1 MKKLHIVGGG
11 AIGSLVAAG
20 AQKNGIGNACY
31 PRNIVAMPT
40 EALWQ
45 DGGSTMLQPPLNTP
59 TVLDNSDVLVFPLK
73 VYQLQ
78 QAITQWLPYLENT
91 PTIVLLHN
99 GMGGLETARSL
110 LPDDYPILLATTSH
124 GALKETTSSGKI
136 QVRHTGLGAT
146 QIGLAKATHRLPAT
160 LSALTQTYPLQANAI
175 ALLERALPPV
185 HYQANILTSLWT
197 KLSIN
202 AVINPLTALNNMQN
216 KRIAEAAFAE
226 TRHAICH
233 EFTSV
238 ANAYGYDFNE
248 DDVHEKVLAVAKATG
263 ENYSSMHQDVLY
275 GRQTEIDAING
286 YIVEMAKKKGIPVP
300 ENTLLVERVKALRL

>member
-45 DGGSTMLQPPLNTP
+45 DGGSTMLQPPFNTP
-59 TVLDNSDVLVFPLK
+59 TVLDSSDVLVFPLK

-124 GALKETTSSGKI
+124 IVCVDPDLSTTGQRNSPIRTCTAACALSSKYPYLTLDKI
-136 QVRHTGLGAT
+136 
-146 QIGLAKATHRLPAT
+146 
-160 LSALTQTYPLQANAI
+160 
-175 ALLERALPPV
+175 
-185 HYQANILTSLWT
+185 
-197 KLSIN
+197 
-202 AVINPLTALNNMQN
+202 
-216 KRIAEAAFAE
+216 
-226 TRHAICH
+226 
-233 EFTSV
+233 
-238 ANAYGYDFNE
+238 
-248 DDVHEKVLAVAKATG
+248 
-263 ENYSSMHQDVLY
+263 
-275 GRQTEIDAING
+275 ID
-286 YIVEMAKKKGIPVP
+286 
-300 ENTLLVERVKALRL
+300 

>member
-45 DGGSTMLQPPLNTP
+45 DGGSTILQPPFNTP

-99 GMGGLETARSL
+99 GMGLSL
-110 LPDDYPILLATTSH
+110 IH
-124 GALKETTSSGKI
+124 I
-136 QVRHTGLGAT
+136 
-146 QIGLAKATHRLPAT
+146 
-160 LSALTQTYPLQANAI
+160 
-175 ALLERALPPV
+175 
-185 HYQANILTSLWT
+185 
-197 KLSIN
+197 
-202 AVINPLTALNNMQN
+202 
-216 KRIAEAAFAE
+216 
-226 TRHAICH
+226 
-233 EFTSV
+233 
-238 ANAYGYDFNE
+238 
-248 DDVHEKVLAVAKATG
+248 
-263 ENYSSMHQDVLY
+263 
-275 GRQTEIDAING
+275 
-286 YIVEMAKKKGIPVP
+286 
-300 ENTLLVERVKALRL
+300 